1 MNLFDKIKQRK
12 QEKLDNQKIYPA
24 KDLYQVE
31 VGQMTIT
38 TKPKDRSTN
47 IVNYTFQGEEL
58 LLAEELK
65 GGELVN
71 YLKKTYDTFTGV
83 RLPEYHDGY
92 FTNVRYFRLLSR
104 DHLVLPSPTVNQAY
118 RMQEGSFEGISNDHI
133 IKLIT
138 TDFGKKNSNSN
149 LSLNEI
155 RAYEDAVNGRQKEFD
170 DNSKYKAENLFG
182 NEKFEGNNA
191 ETFTSTEQT
200 TIESDFEL

>member
-1 MNLFDKIKQRK
+1 MNLFEKIKQRK
-12 QEKLDNQKIYPA
+12 QEKLDNQKIYPV

-31 VGQMTIT
+31 VGQITIT
-38 TKPKDRSTN
+38 TKPKDGSTN
-47 IVNYTFQGEEL
+47 IVNYTFQGEEH

-65 GGELVN
+65 GEELVN
-71 YLKKTYDTFTGV
+71 YLKKTYDTFTGW
-83 RLPEYHDGY
+83 RLPKYHNND

-104 DHLVLPSPTVNQAY
+104 DNLVLPSPTVNQAY
-118 RMQEGSFEGISNDHI
+118 HMKEATFEGISNDHI
-133 IKLIT
+133 TKFIT
-138 TDFGKKNSNSN
+138 TEFGKENPNSS

-155 RAYEDAVNGRQKEFD
+155 RDYEDHVNGRQKEFD

-200 TIESDFEL
+200 IIESDFEL